1 MKTVLLLSQPNDIHA
16 TAVAEALA
24 RKDVPF
30 CLWHTSD
37 FPTRATESVRFRQGQ
52 RSVRLRGP
60 ELELAEDTVGTV
72 WNRRP
77 TLVIDEGRIHPAD
90 REFVVL
96 GCETFRRS
104 LLDTLAPEAFWVNP
118 QRAVERTS
126 KLRQHRFALEV
137 GLNVPDTLY
146 SNDPDE
152 IRAFLR
158 EHGGRVV
165 YKPFKMTAWKDDA
178 KHYMTFTTLLREE
191 QLVEDGLLSI
201 VPGIYQALVPKAYEL
216 RVTMMGRRA
225 LTARVLSQ
233 QTRTGRLDWRKAYA
247 ELTMEPFELP
257 VSVAEQC
264 HALMRKLDIVF
275 GCFDF
280 IVRPEGEYVFLEVNQ
295 AGQFLF
301 VENYAG
307 LPLLDAFT
315 EFLRQ
320 GSPDFEWR
328 PDRVAVRYADV
339 KAAAL
344 ERLERN
350 QVLHVSEP
358 EATWN
363 EGASNLALPRAS
375 NPTDMI
381 GESQSQR

>member
-24 RKDVPF
+24 RKAVPF

-37 FPTRATESVRFRQGQ
+37 FPTRATETVRFQRGQ

-60 ELELAEDTVGTV
+60 ELELSEQAIGTV

-77 TLVIDEGRIHPAD
+77 TLVIDEERIHPAD
-90 REFVVL
+90 GDFVEL

-118 QRAVERTS
+118 HRAVERTS
-126 KLRQHRFALEV
+126 KLRQHRFALDV
-137 GLNVPDTLY
+137 GLEVPDTLY
-146 SNDPDE
+146 TNDPDE
-152 IRAFLR
+152 LRAFLR
-158 EHGGRVV
+158 EHGGQIV
-165 YKPFKMTAWKDDA
+165 YKPFKMTAWRDDA
-178 KHYMTFTTLLREE
+178 KHYMTFTSLLTEE
-191 QLVEDGLLSI
+191 QLVDDELLSI

-247 ELTMEPFELP
+247 ELEMEPFELP
-257 VSVAEQC
+257 AEVAEQC
-264 HALMRKLDIVF
+264 YALMCKLELVF

-280 IVRPEGEYVFLEVNQ
+280 IVRPDGQYVFLEVNQ

-315 EFLRQ
+315 ELLRQ
-320 GSPDFEWR
+320 GSPDFDWS
-328 PDRVAVRYADV
+328 PSRVAVRYSEV
-339 KAAAL
+339 KEAAL
-344 ERLERN
+344 ERLRRN
-350 QVLHVSEP
+350 LALHVAEP
-358 EATWN
+358 EASWY
-363 EGASNLALPRAS
+363 EGRAASRSLAH
-375 NPTDMI
+375 PT
-381 GESQSQR
+381 